1 MTQLSE
7 EQQLLQ
13 RRIFTVRH
21 VGRGQRQQ
29 NKSRD

>member
-7 EQQLLQ
+7 EQLQ